1 MLFNEPEIIKLDDK
15 GSELVYYP
23 QWIGV
28 ENSETYYQSLLSE
41 TDWQQD
47 EITLYGKTHL
57 LPRKTAWYGD
67 VGISYAYSGIQ
78 MKAEG
83 WTPLLSDLKKQL
95 EETSGCEFNS
105 VLLNYYPDGNAGMG
119 WHSDDEPELGV
130 SPVIASLSFGE
141 TRRFDLKPKQGSGVK
156 SKSILLESGSL
167 LIMRGKTQ
175 RYWQHSIAKSAKVRG
190 SRINLTFRYVHL
202 SNHQ

>member
-1 MLFNEPEIIKLDDK
+1 MLFNEPEIISLDDK

-23 QWIGV
+23 QWIGANKA
-28 ENSETYYQSLLSE
+28 EIYYQSLLSE

-57 LPRKTAWYGD
+57 LPRK
-67 VGISYAYSGIQ
+67 IC
-78 MKAEG
+78 
-83 WTPLLSDLKKQL
+83 LKKQL